1 MSLHV
6 GKPAPSFK
14 LDAVQDGEFKQISSA
29 DFRGRWLVLLFYPLD
44 FTFVCPTE
52 LCAFSDR
59 LDEFAA
65 LGADVCG
72 ISIDSQF
79 SHLAWTQKPRS
90 EGGVRGLR
98 FPLLSDL
105 NRHIGLSFGVLTDQA
120 VALRALII
128 VDPDG
133 IVQHATINNLSV
145 GRSVDETIRI
155 LQACQFVRANGE
167 VCPADWKPG
176 EEAIKPDAYGA
187 RRYFATVAARRRS
200 VSEHAA

>member
-14 LDAVQDGEFKQISSA
+14 LDGVDDGDFKQFA
-29 DFRGRWLVLLFYPLD
+29 LEDFRGRWLVLLFYPLD

-59 LDEFAA
+59 IEEFHA
-65 LGADVCG
+65 LGADVAG
-72 ISIDSQF
+72 VSVDSHYT
-79 SHLAWTQKPRS
+79 HLAWTQKPRS

-105 NRHIGLSFGVLTDQA
+105 SRKVGLSYGVLNEDG
-120 VALRALII
+120 VALRALVVI
-128 VDPDG
+128 DPQG
-133 IVQHATINNLSV
+133 VVQHATVNNLSV
-145 GRSVDETIRI
+145 GRSVDETIRVI
-155 LQACQFVRANGE
+155 QACQHSKTSGD

-176 EEAIKPDAYGA
+176 EETIKPDAYGA
-187 RRYFATVAARRRS
+187 RRYFASRRKGNEPASS
-200 VSEHAA
+200 V